1 MDIIENIKL
10 KIQKALLDLGQE
22 VALNDIVIEKSK
34 DEAHGDYATNV
45 AMKLSRLFGK
55 APRDVA
61 SMLIEKINRDG
72 IEKIEIAGPGFINFF
87 MKHDSLQAFVNKIIA
102 EDENYGRSP
111 RKNFKI
117 NVEFVSANPT
127 GILHVG
133 TARGAAIGDS
143 ISRILDFAGYDVTKE
158 YYINDAGSQI
168 TNLALSIQ
176 ARYKELFG
184 IQAEIPEDGYA
195 GHDIVE
201 IAETIKNEIGDEAL
215 KLADPIPY
223 FKEKGV
229 KIELDRIVK
238 DLELFRVKHDVFS
251 SEKAIR
257 ADNAIEKELDF
268 LSKYTYRQDDAL
280 YLKTSDFID
289 DKDRVIQKS
298 NGDYTYFLPDICY
311 HVNKLSRGFDALID
325 VLGADHHGYINRMKS
340 ALMMHG
346 YPQDILHVELIQM
359 VRFLK
364 DGQEY
369 KASKRRG
376 DAITL
381 RDVCEEVG
389 VDAMRY
395 FFAMR
400 APSSHLDF
408 DMDLAKEQS
417 SNNPVYYAQY
427 AHARLCSILEQGKDI
442 AIDNSAKLLSQPSE
456 MALLKHLADFANL
469 VNDAAKDKAPYKVTN
484 YIHTLA
490 ELVHA
495 FYNEC
500 RVIDQNNL
508 ELSGSRLALV
518 KASKIVLKNALALI
532 GVSAPIHMQEDISM
546 SKSLL
551 DYAYDYVSAQSQQ
564 SKFQDIWAYCVKEAG
579 LSEEEAAAKVSHFY
593 TNLMLDGRFVTL
605 GENEWDLR
613 IRHKF
618 EKVHIDMSEVYSDVE
633 TSYDDSEEE
642 EEEAEYNKAFEDEE
656 EQKEEDFNSDEE
668 QEESEEKE
676 DNEF

>member
-1 MDIIENIKL
+1 MDIIENLKL
-10 KIQKALLDLGQE
+10 KLQAALLALGQE
-22 VALNDIVIEKSK
+22 VNLNDIIIEKSK

-45 AMKLSRLFGK
+45 AMKFSRLFAK

-61 SMLIEKINRDG
+61 NMIIEKVDMEG
-72 IEKIEIAGPGFINFF
+72 IDKVEIAGPGFINFF
-87 MKHDSLQAFVNKIIA
+87 MKHDSLQAFVSKIINE
-102 EDENYGRSP
+102 EDNYGRSP
-111 RKNFKI
+111 RKNLKI

-127 GILHVG
+127 GLLHVG

-158 YYINDAGSQI
+158 YYINDAGNQI

-176 ARYKELFG
+176 ARYQNLFG
-184 IQAEIPEDGYA
+184 IEAEIPADGYA
-195 GHDIVE
+195 GQDITD
-201 IAETIKNEIGDEAL
+201 IAQSIKDEIGDEAL
-215 KLADPIPY
+215 KMSDPVAY
-223 FKEKGV
+223 FKEKGM
-229 KIELDRIVK
+229 KIELDRIID
-238 DLELFRVKHDVFS
+238 DLALFRVKHDVFS

-257 ADNAIEKELDF
+257 ANNAIEKELEF
-268 LSKYTYRQDDAL
+268 LKDYVYEQDDAL
-280 YLKTSDFID
+280 YLKTSAFID
-289 DKDRVIQKS
+289 DKDRVIRKG
-298 NGDYTYFLPDICY
+298 NGDYTYFMPDICY
-311 HVNKLSRGFDALID
+311 HVNKMSRGFDSIID

-346 YPQDILHVELIQM
+346 YPEDTLHVELIQM

-364 DGQEY
+364 NGQEY

-408 DMDLAKEQS
+408 DMDLAIEQS

-442 AIDNSAKLLSQPSE
+442 RLDESGKFLNQPSE
-456 MALLKHLADFANL
+456 MALLKHLADFPNV
-469 VNDAAKDKAPYKVTN
+469 VNDAAKDKAPYKITN
-484 YIHTLA
+484 YVHALA

-518 KASKIVLKNALALI
+518 KASKIVLKNALALV
-532 GVSAPIHMQEDISM
+532 GVSAPIHM
-546 SKSLL
+546 
-551 DYAYDYVSAQSQQ
+551 
-564 SKFQDIWAYCVKEAG
+564 
-579 LSEEEAAAKVSHFY
+579 
-593 TNLMLDGRFVTL
+593 
-605 GENEWDLR
+605 
-613 IRHKF
+613 
-618 EKVHIDMSEVYSDVE
+618 
-633 TSYDDSEEE
+633 
-642 EEEAEYNKAFEDEE
+642 
-656 EQKEEDFNSDEE
+656 
-668 QEESEEKE
+668 
-676 DNEF
+676 

>member
-34 DEAHGDYATNV
+34 DETHGDYATNV
-45 AMKLSRLFGK
+45 AMKFSRLFAK

-61 SMLIEKINRDG
+61 AMLIEKINRDG
-72 IEKIEIAGPGFINFF
+72 IDKIEIAGPGFINFF
-87 MKHDSLQAFVNKIIA
+87 MKHDSLQAFVNKIIS

-111 RKNFKI
+111 RKNFKV

-215 KLADPIPY
+215 KMADPIPF

-268 LSKYTYRQDDAL
+268 LSKYTYKQDDAL

-442 AIDNSAKLLSQPSE
+442 VIDNSAKLLSQPSE

-532 GVSAPIHMQEDISM
+532 GVSAPIHM
-546 SKSLL
+546 
-551 DYAYDYVSAQSQQ
+551 
-564 SKFQDIWAYCVKEAG
+564 
-579 LSEEEAAAKVSHFY
+579 
-593 TNLMLDGRFVTL
+593 
-605 GENEWDLR
+605 
-613 IRHKF
+613 
-618 EKVHIDMSEVYSDVE
+618 
-633 TSYDDSEEE
+633 
-642 EEEAEYNKAFEDEE
+642 
-656 EQKEEDFNSDEE
+656 
-668 QEESEEKE
+668 
-676 DNEF
+676 